1 MKEERN
7 EVVALKKWFIH
18 KNFDEEDAR
27 SIRNEAHLFEIL
39 TETEKAY
46 QFSIHVSDRAILA
59 WVPKSVC
66 LTQSDLDNQ
75 NTKNKNEKDD

>member
-1 MKEERN
+1 MKDEQN
-7 EVVALKKWFIH
+7 KIAALKDWFIY

-27 SIRNEAHLFEIL
+27 AIRKEAYLFDIL

-46 QFSIHVSDRAILA
+46 HFSIHVSDRAILA

-66 LTQSDLDNQ
+66 LTQSDLDNK
-75 NTKNKNEKDD
+75 NTKLKQKDD

>member
-1 MKEERN
+1 MKDKQN
-7 EVVALKKWFIH
+7 EIVALKDWFIY

-27 SIRNEAHLFEIL
+27 AIRKEAYLFDIL

-46 QFSIHVSDRAILA
+46 HFSIHVSDRAILA

-66 LTQSDLDNQ
+66 LTQTDLDS
-75 NTKNKNEKDD
+75 KNEKHKK